1 MRLNMKLGL
10 ALAGGGLKGV
20 SYIGALKAL
29 EELGI
34 KFDYISGTS
43 SGSMAAALYAAG
55 YSCDDMK
62 DIILNS
68 YKGLIK
74 IPKRPIVSAIGS
86 YVRRKN
92 FNMQGLIPGERLE
105 NVVQKFVDAKEVSN
119 ISDVKIPLAITTVD
133 TVTTKEC
140 IFMSHDYN
148 LKNDEIDYIY
158 NVPLG
163 KVVRSSMAF
172 PGIFTTSKY
181 DRYDF
186 IDGGTKDNLPIHVL
200 KDMGAERTLGL
211 SFKLDE
217 FNVDGRNVFG
227 TLLRTVDIFSL
238 KDVLAAQKEANLAIE
253 IDASG
258 TSLMEIDDIDK
269 CIDIG
274 YRAIM
279 DNKDEIL
286 KLVK

>member
-1 MRLNMKLGL
+1 MKLGL

-86 YVRRKN
+86 YVTRRN

-105 NVVQKFVDAKEVSN
+105 NVIQKFVDAKKVSN

-148 LKNDEIDYIY
+148 LKNDDVDYIY

-200 KDMGAERTLGL
+200 KDMGADRTLGL

>member
-1 MRLNMKLGL
+1 MKLGL

-148 LKNDEIDYIY
+148 LENDEIDYIY

-200 KDMGAERTLGL
+200 KDMGADRTLGL

-217 FNVDGRNVFG
+217 FNIDGRNVFG

>member
-1 MRLNMKLGL
+1 MKLGL

-86 YVRRKN
+86 YVTRRN

-105 NVVQKFVDAKEVSN
+105 NIIQKFVDAKRVSN

-148 LKNDEIDYIY
+148 LKNDEVDYIY

-200 KDMGAERTLGL
+200 KDMGADRTLGL
-211 SFKLDE
+211 SFKLDD

-269 CIDIG
+269 CINIG